1 MRRKK
6 HDFIFTKKT
15 HPLPAIMGTILG
27 VICLLSW
34 AYAIVSSYASGGTI
48 PARYGV
54 AAALNILYALI
65 GMILGVYSLRLQ
77 DIYRLFPVLAVA
89 LNLLA
94 LLVGGFLL
102 WIPT

>member
-6 HDFIFTKKT
+6 HDYIFTKKE

-27 VICLLSW
+27 VIGLLSW
-34 AYAIVSSYASGGTI
+34 AYAIISSYSSGGVI

-54 AAALNILYALI
+54 AAAINVIYALV
-65 GMILGVYSLRLQ
+65 GLILGVYSLRLE
-77 DIYRLFPVLAVA
+77 DTYRLFPVLAVV

>member
-6 HDFIFTKKT
+6 RDFIFTKKV

-34 AYAIVSSYASGGTI
+34 TYAVISSYLAGGVI

-54 AAALNILYALI
+54 AGALCTIYALV
-65 GMILGVYSLRLQ
+65 GLILGVYSLRLQ
-77 DIYRLFPVLAVA
+77 DIYRLFPILAVV

>member
-6 HDFIFTKKT
+6 HDFIFTKKV

-27 VICLLSW
+27 VICLLAW
-34 AYAIVSSYASGGTI
+34 TYAILSSYYAGGAI

-54 AAALNILYALI
+54 AGALCIIYALV
-65 GMILGVYSLRLQ
+65 GLILGVYSLRLE
-77 DIYRLFPVLAVA
+77 DTYRLFPVLAVT

-102 WIPT
+102 WIPS